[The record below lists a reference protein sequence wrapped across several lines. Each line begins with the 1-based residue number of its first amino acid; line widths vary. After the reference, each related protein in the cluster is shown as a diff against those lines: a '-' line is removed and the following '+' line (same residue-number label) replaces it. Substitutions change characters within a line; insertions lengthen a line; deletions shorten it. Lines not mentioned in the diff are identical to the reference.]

1 MTLQASLANEIQ
13 HSAHQLAQQLLQR
26 GETVATAESCTGGLI
41 AATLTE
47 MAGSSAWFGWGIVS
61 YANEAKQQLLQV
73 KAHTL
78 ATDGAVS
85 QAVVEQ
91 MATGV
96 RQLSGAN
103 WAVAVSGIAGP
114 SGGSVEKPVGT
125 VWIAVAGA
133 QGCTSRCHLFTSDR
147 QHIRAHTVLMALQ
160 QLQQQIA
167 LTVSD
172 NQ

>member
-1 MTLQASLANEIQ
+1 MIGSFPLQDDIQ
-13 HSAHQLAQQLLQR
+13 HSAQALAQQLLQR

-47 MAGSSAWFGWGIVS
+47 IAGSSAWFGWGVVS

-73 KAHTL
+73 NAHTL

-91 MATGV
+91 MAIGV

-103 WAVAVSGIAGP
+103 WAIAVSGIAGP
-114 SGGSVEKPVGT
+114 SGGSVDKPVGT

-133 QGCTSRCHLFTSDR
+133 QGCTSRCHLFTGDR

-160 QLQQQIA
+160 QLQLA

>member
-1 MTLQASLANEIQ
+1 MIGSFPLQDDIQ
-13 HSAHQLAQQLLQR
+13 HSAQALAQQLLQR

-47 MAGSSAWFGWGIVS
+47 IAGSSAWFGWGVVS

-73 KAHTL
+73 NAHTL

-91 MATGV
+91 MAIGV

-103 WAVAVSGIAGP
+103 WAIAVSGIAGP
-114 SGGSVEKPVGT
+114 SGGSADKPVGT

-133 QGCTSRCHLFTSDR
+133 QGCTSRCHLFTGDR
-147 QHIRAHTVLMALQ
+147 QHVRAHTVLMALQ
-160 QLQQQIA
+160 QLQLA

>member
-1 MTLQASLANEIQ
+1 MIGLFPLQDDIQ
-13 HSAHQLAQQLLQR
+13 HRAQALAQQLLQR

-47 MAGSSAWFGWGIVS
+47 IAGSSAWFGWGVVS

-73 KAHTL
+73 NAHTL

-91 MATGV
+91 MAIGV

-103 WAVAVSGIAGP
+103 WAIAVSGIAGP
-114 SGGSVEKPVGT
+114 SGGSVDKPVGT

-133 QGCTSRCHLFTSDR
+133 QGCTSRCHLFTGDR

-160 QLQQQIA
+160 QLQLA

>member
-1 MTLQASLANEIQ
+1 MIDLFPLQDDIQ
-13 HSAHQLAQQLLQR
+13 HSAQALAQQLLQR

-47 MAGSSAWFGWGIVS
+47 IAGSSAWFGWGVVS

-73 KAHTL
+73 NAHTL

-91 MATGV
+91 MAIGV

-103 WAVAVSGIAGP
+103 WSIAVSGIAGP
-114 SGGSVEKPVGT
+114 SGDSVDKPVGT

-133 QGCTSRCHLFTSDR
+133 QGCTSRCHLFTGDR

-160 QLQQQIA
+160 QLQLA

>member
-1 MTLQASLANEIQ
+1 MIGLFPLQDDIQ
-13 HSAHQLAQQLLQR
+13 HSAQALAQQLLQR

-47 MAGSSAWFGWGIVS
+47 IAGSSAWFGWGVVS

-73 KAHTL
+73 NAHTL

-91 MATGV
+91 MAIGV

-103 WAVAVSGIAGP
+103 WAIAVSGIAGP
-114 SGGSVEKPVGT
+114 SGGSVDKPVGT

-133 QGCTSRCHLFTSDR
+133 QGCTSRCHLFTGDR
-147 QHIRAHTVLMALQ
+147 QHVRAHTVLMALQ
-160 QLQQQIA
+160 QLQLA

>member
-1 MTLQASLANEIQ
+1 MIGLFPLQDDIQ
-13 HSAHQLAQQLLQR
+13 HSAQALAQQLLQR

-47 MAGSSAWFGWGIVS
+47 IAGSSAWFGWGVVS

-73 KAHTL
+73 NAHIL

-91 MATGV
+91 MAIGV

-103 WAVAVSGIAGP
+103 WAIAVSGIAGP
-114 SGGSVEKPVGT
+114 SGGSADKPVGT

-133 QGCTSRCHLFTSDR
+133 QGCTSRCHLFTGDR

-160 QLQQQIA
+160 QLQLA

>member
-1 MTLQASLANEIQ
+1 MIGLFPLQDDIQ
-13 HSAHQLAQQLLQR
+13 HSAQALAQQLLQR

-47 MAGSSAWFGWGIVS
+47 IAGSSAWFGWGVVS

-73 KAHTL
+73 NAHTL

-91 MATGV
+91 MAIGV

-103 WAVAVSGIAGP
+103 WAIAVSGIAGP
-114 SGGSVEKPVGT
+114 SGGSVDKPVGT

-133 QGCTSRCHLFTSDR
+133 QGCTSRCHLFTGDR

-160 QLQQQIA
+160 QLQLA

>member
-1 MTLQASLANEIQ
+1 MIGLFPLQDDIQ
-13 HSAHQLAQQLLQR
+13 HSAQALAQQLLQR

-47 MAGSSAWFGWGIVS
+47 IAGSSAWFGWGVVS

-73 KAHTL
+73 NAHTL

-91 MATGV
+91 MAIGV

-103 WAVAVSGIAGP
+103 WAIAVSGIAGP
-114 SGGSVEKPVGT
+114 SGGSADKPVGT

-133 QGCTSRCHLFTSDR
+133 QGCTSRCHLFTGDR

-160 QLQQQIA
+160 QLQLA

>member
-1 MTLQASLANEIQ
+1 MIGLFPLQDNIQ
-13 HSAHQLAQQLLQR
+13 HSVQALAQQLLQR

-47 MAGSSAWFGWGIVS
+47 IAGSSAWFGWGVVS

-73 KAHTL
+73 NAHTL

-91 MATGV
+91 MAIGV

-103 WAVAVSGIAGP
+103 WSIAVSGIAGP
-114 SGGSVEKPVGT
+114 SGGSADKPVGT

-133 QGCTSRCHLFTSDR
+133 QGCTSRCHLFTGDR

-160 QLQQQIA
+160 QLQLA

>member
-1 MTLQASLANEIQ
+1 MIGLFPLQDDIQ
-13 HSAHQLAQQLLQR
+13 HSAQALAQQLLQR

-47 MAGSSAWFGWGIVS
+47 IAGSSAWFGWGVVS
-61 YANEAKQQLLQV
+61 YANQAKQQLLQV
-73 KAHTL
+73 NAHTL

-91 MATGV
+91 MAIGV

-103 WAVAVSGIAGP
+103 WAIAVSGIAGP
-114 SGGSVEKPVGT
+114 SGGSVDKPVGT

-133 QGCTSRCHLFTSDR
+133 QGCTSRCHLFTGDR
-147 QHIRAHTVLMALQ
+147 QHVRAHTVLMALQ
-160 QLQQQIA
+160 QLQLA